1 MSSKAAAWVLFVAL
15 ILMWPLP
22 LLGLEGSFVP
32 VARFLELALALSG
45 LAIIEGTGGMVG
57 LFLLLLWG
65 HVLVYTGL
73 LYVVVRLLRRFAFDR
88 LSAGS
93 CALIVVLAVGGLL
106 GWSGFGRPYDT
117 QFHHSDAHASLFE
130 VYR

>member
-15 ILMWPLP
+15 LLTWPLP
-22 LLGLEGSFVP
+22 LLGLEGSFIP

-45 LAIIEGTGGMVG
+45 LALVEGTGGMVG

-65 HVLVYTGL
+65 HVLVYAGL
-73 LYVVVRLLRRFAFDR
+73 LYGVVVLLRR
-88 LSAGS
+88 L
-93 CALIVVLAVGGLL
+93 ALERVSRRARAITLLVTVAALLA
-106 GWSGFGRPYDT
+106 WSTLAPPYDT
-117 QFHHSDAHASLFE
+117 QFHHSEAHASLLE

>member
-32 VARFLELALALSG
+32 VARFLELALALSV

-57 LFLLLLWG
+57 LFLLVLWG
-65 HVLVYTGL
+65 HVLVYAGL
-73 LYVVVRLLRRFAFDR
+73 LYFVVRLLRRFAFDR
-88 LSAGS
+88 LSGGA
-93 CALIVVLAVGGLL
+93 CALIVVLAVGGLF
-106 GWSGFGRPYDT
+106 GWSAFGRPYDT